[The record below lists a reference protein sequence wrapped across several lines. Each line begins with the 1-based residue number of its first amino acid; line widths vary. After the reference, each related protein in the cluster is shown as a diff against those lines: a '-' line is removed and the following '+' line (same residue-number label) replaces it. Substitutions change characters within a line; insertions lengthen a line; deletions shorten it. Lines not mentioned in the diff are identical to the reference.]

1 MKPILNK
8 IAIIAGLSLLAS
20 CQSFFDEDPVY
31 STTTDTFFN
40 SETALETYAIGFL
53 ESHLPSAATL
63 TRGDQYSD
71 ICVTTQTEGFLKT
84 GGYSAQ
90 QANNWARGNWRPLY
104 NVNYYLKHMKDAAP
118 YVDDATM
125 KHYEGVGRF
134 WRAWF
139 YWDKVKTFGD
149 VPWYAKPLGSADPEL
164 KRPRDS
170 REFVMQ
176 RMIEDID
183 FAIRYLP
190 AERDL
195 YRVTKWT
202 ALALKSRFCLF
213 EGTFRKY
220 HSIDGYEHDWKWY
233 LEQAADA
240 AEEFIT
246 NSGYSLYTAT
256 GPATSY
262 RDLFA
267 SENAQSVEVILARDY
282 NSALGVFHNANFYTI
297 SASYGKP
304 GMTRKIVDSYLM
316 ADGSRFTDKAG
327 WETMEF
333 KQQCSNR
340 DPRLA
345 QTIRTPGYTR
355 IGATTKL
362 APDLANSIT
371 GYHVVKFVTGTAQ
384 DAYNKSFNDLPI
396 FRSAEVYLNF
406 AEAKA
411 ELGTLTQED
420 INLSVKRLRDRVGMS
435 NLILDDAN
443 KNPDPYLS
451 DAKTGY
457 PNVTGANKGVILEIR
472 RERTIELAMEG
483 FRYYDIIR
491 WKEGKTFE
499 QPLLG
504 LYIPSKG
511 EYDIDGDGTPDVY
524 FATKGETPS
533 TTAKLTLVIDQDILF
548 SDGDH
553 GYISPHKN
561 NPGIWDETRDYF
573 YPIPTDDRSLTGG
586 ALTQN
591 PGWNDGLNF

>member
-220 HSIDGYEHDWKWY
+220 HGIDGYEHDWKWY

-282 NSALGVFHNANFYTI
+282 NSALGVFHNANFYT
-297 SASYGKP
+297 GKP

-451 DAKTGY
+451 DEKTGY

-483 FRYYDIIR
+483 FRYYDIMR

-504 LYIPSKG
+504 LYIPAKG

>member
-1 MKPILNK
+1 
-8 IAIIAGLSLLAS
+8 
-20 CQSFFDEDPVY
+20 
-31 STTTDTFFN
+31 
-40 SETALETYAIGFL
+40 
-53 ESHLPSAATL
+53 
-63 TRGDQYSD
+63 
-71 ICVTTQTEGFLKT
+71 
-84 GGYSAQ
+84 
-90 QANNWARGNWRPLY
+90 
-104 NVNYYLKHMKDAAP
+104 
-118 YVDDATM
+118 
-125 KHYEGVGRF
+125 
-134 WRAWF
+134 
-139 YWDKVKTFGD
+139 VKRFGD

-282 NSALGVFHNANFYTI
+282 NSALGIFHNANFYTI

-411 ELGTLTQED
+411 ERGTLTQDD
-420 INLSVKRLRDRVGMS
+420 IDKSIKPIRDRVGMP
-435 NLILDDAN
+435 NLDMKAAN
-443 KNPDPYLS
+443 ANPDPYLAS
-451 DAKTGY
+451 NVTGY
-457 PNVTGANKGVILEIR
+457 PNVSGENKGVILEIR
-472 RERTIELAMEG
+472 RERTIELIAEG
-483 FRYYDIIR
+483 HRYYDMVR
-491 WKEGKTFE
+491 WKEGKMFE
-499 QPLLG
+499 QEF
-504 LYIPSKG
+504 KG
-511 EYDIDGDGTPDVY
+511 MYFTP
-524 FATKGETPS
+524 GMN
-533 TTAKLTLVIDQDILF
+533 
-548 SDGDH
+548 SDGYRIYDLDGSGDVSALDVCLYTTSSAPKAADH
-553 GYISPHKN
+553 PELAVIKTFLKIGSAFELTGATGGNIIVHN
-561 NPGIWDETRDYF
+561 TETEPREWREDRDYL
-573 YPIPTDDRSLTGG
+573 YPLPLSQIQFAPDKIK
-586 ALTQN
+586 QN
-591 PGWNDGLNF
+591 PNW